1 MKKRLLAMVCGCLF
15 CGGIFAQHTWF
26 NDKDLTLTG
35 AYYYPEHWDESQWER
50 DLKQMHELG
59 FEFTHFAEFAWAQ
72 LEPQEGVYDFSWLD
86 RAVALAAKYDLK
98 VVMCTSTATPPV
110 WLSRKYPEI
119 LLKSEDGTV
128 QDHGARQHASF
139 ASPVYRKLAY
149 RMIEAL
155 ARHYGNDSRIIGWQ
169 LDNEPTVQFD
179 YNQAAEEAFREFLK
193 EKYHHNIQELNAAW
207 GTAFWS
213 EVYSR
218 FEEITLPKTAQ
229 MFMNHHQIL
238 DYRRFAAKQTNDF
251 LNEQCRLI
259 KKYAKNQWVTTNYIP
274 DYDKGHIGGSKDL
287 DFVSYTRYMVYG
299 DNEGIGRRGYR
310 VGNPLRI
317 AMANDFFRPV
327 NGTYGVMELQ
337 PGQVNWGSINPQP
350 LPGAVRLWL
359 WSVFAGG
366 SDFICTYRYRQPLY
380 GTEQYHY
387 GIVGT
392 DGVTVTPGGREYEQ
406 FMKEIRLLRKDYHPK
421 EDKPETYLKRKTAI
435 LWNPENYWSIDRQK
449 QNATW
454 NTFAHVDKY
463 YRTLKSYAAPVD
475 FISEEKDFSQY
486 PVMIVP
492 AYQLADKELVARWKK
507 YVEEG
512 GNLVLTCR
520 TAQKDRFGRLPEA
533 PFGSMIDELTGNH
546 IEFYDLLLSQDPGQV
561 KMDGKVYT
569 WNTWGEILQPGTS
582 NEVWATYTNEFYE
595 GKPAVTFRKLGK
607 GSVTYIGVDSSDGVL
622 ERQVLDKLYSRLQI
636 EVMNLPYGVTMEYR
650 NGLGIVLN
658 YSDQPYQFALPQ
670 GAKVLIGTPDIAT
683 AGVLVF
689 KF

>member
-35 AYYYPEHWDESQWER
+35 AYYYPEHWDESQWGR

-149 RMIEAL
+149 RMIEEL
-155 ARHYGNDSRIIGWQ
+155 ARYYGNDSRIIGWQ
-169 LDNEPTVQFD
+169 LDNEPAVQFD

-406 FMKEIRLLRKDYHPK
+406 FMKEIRSLRKDYRPK

-546 IEFYDLLLSQDPGQV
+546 MEFYDLLLPQDPGQV

-569 WNTWGEILQPGTS
+569 WNTWGEILQPSAS

-607 GSVTYIGVDSSDGVL
+607 GSVTYIGVDSSDGAL

-670 GAKVLIGTPDIAT
+670 GAKVLIGTPNIAT

>member
-72 LEPQEGVYDFSWLD
+72 LEPREGVYDFSWLD

-149 RMIEAL
+149 RMIEEL

-169 LDNEPTVQFD
+169 LDNEPAVQFD

-406 FMKEIRLLRKDYHPK
+406 FMKEIRSLRKDYRPK

-463 YRTLKSYAAPVD
+463 YRILKSYAAPVD

-546 IEFYDLLLSQDPGQV
+546 IEFYDLLLFQDPGQV

-569 WNTWGEILQPGTS
+569 WNTWGEILQPGAS

-607 GSVTYIGVDSSDGVL
+607 GSVTYIGVDSSDGAL

-670 GAKVLIGTPDIAT
+670 GVKVLIGTPNIAT

>member
-72 LEPQEGVYDFSWLD
+72 LEPQEGVYDFSWLE

-149 RMIEAL
+149 RMIEEL

-169 LDNEPTVQFD
+169 LDNEPAVQFD

-193 EKYHHNIQELNAAW
+193 EKYHYNIQELNAAW

-406 FMKEIRLLRKDYHPK
+406 FMKEIRSLRKDYRPK

-520 TAQKDRFGRLPEA
+520 TAQKDRFGRLPET

-607 GSVTYIGVDSSDGVL
+607 GSVTYIGVDSSDGAL

-670 GAKVLIGTPDIAT
+670 GAKVLIGTPNIAT

>member
-128 QDHGARQHASF
+128 QEHGARQHASF

-149 RMIEAL
+149 RMIEEL

-169 LDNEPTVQFD
+169 LDNEPAVQFD

-406 FMKEIRLLRKDYHPK
+406 FMKEIRSLRKDYRPK

-569 WNTWGEILQPGTS
+569 WNTWGEILQPGAS

-607 GSVTYIGVDSSDGVL
+607 GSVTYIGVDSSDGAL

-670 GAKVLIGTPDIAT
+670 GAKVLIGTPNIAT

>member
-149 RMIEAL
+149 RMIEEL

-169 LDNEPTVQFD
+169 LDNEPAVQFD

-193 EKYHHNIQELNAAW
+193 EKYHYNIQELNAAW

-406 FMKEIRLLRKDYHPK
+406 FMKEIRLLRKDYCPK

-435 LWNPENYWSIDRQK
+435 LWNPENYWSIGRQK

-546 IEFYDLLLSQDPGQV
+546 MEFYDLLLPQDPGQV

-569 WNTWGEILQPGTS
+569 WNTWGEILQPGAS

-607 GSVTYIGVDSSDGVL
+607 GSVTYIGVDSSDGAL

>member
-1 MKKRLLAMVCGCLF
+1 MVCGCLF

-149 RMIEAL
+149 RMIEEL

-169 LDNEPTVQFD
+169 LDNEPAVQFD
-179 YNQAAEEAFREFLK
+179 YNQAAEEACREFLK
-193 EKYHHNIQELNAAW
+193 EKYHYNIQELNAAW

-406 FMKEIRLLRKDYHPK
+406 FMKEIRLLRKDYCPK

-435 LWNPENYWSIDRQK
+435 LWNPENYWSIGRQK

-492 AYQLADKELVARWKK
+492 AYQLADKKLVARWKK

-607 GSVTYIGVDSSDGVL
+607 GSVTYIGVDSSDGAL

-670 GAKVLIGTPDIAT
+670 GAKVLIGTPNIAT